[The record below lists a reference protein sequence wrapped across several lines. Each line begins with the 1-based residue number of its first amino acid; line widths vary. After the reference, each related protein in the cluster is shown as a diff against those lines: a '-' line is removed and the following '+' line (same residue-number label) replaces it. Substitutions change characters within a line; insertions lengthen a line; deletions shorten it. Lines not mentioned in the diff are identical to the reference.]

1 MMIEERFLLAKERI
15 QEIKNENILQEGF
28 NLYFVKVAEF
38 LDMICDTWDFVKA
51 DGLKAAPIE
60 ELRERNYKLYEDILE
75 EQYGHSYANPEYSVL
90 LFGEA
95 YGRFLAF
102 LYAEMRSLIPLVYE
116 RRLADMVIRLELFLE
131 VYGSFCCAQEENQ
144 AAPDVEA
151 LSQIAYWYVSDYAR
165 DAAKKKLGDMLD
177 RKSDFALHIIEGDL
191 SDPRYLYYFGEY
203 ITDNEIETYRH
214 LQGLPEETLQKMA
227 DTYTEGYRIGFITG
241 NKDITKKKTVSIR
254 YILGF
259 EPMIK
264 KAVVNF
270 REMGLDATIYR
281 APSSILEGRG
291 MNRLGYYGAI
301 PNKQYDFDHKDDQAL
316 VLDKRL
322 VQVRIEALKEAYE
335 EYKELAGVFGGPAV
349 MEVFGEKQC
358 DLKEKPQAIHLSDA
372 QQKLTVEYMAAAGEI
387 QNRYIKGDERS
398 FTIIAF
404 PVPEI
409 GKDFAAIFDEVI
421 RINTLDYGLYQRMQQ
436 TIIDTLDQGKYV
448 LIKGMRGNKTNMKVM
463 LHTLTEPLRQTN
475 FENCVADVNIPVG
488 EVFTSPV
495 LTGTEGVLH
504 VSRVYLNE
512 MEYKNMTLTFQDG
525 MITDYDCSNFDKEE
539 QNRKYIKDNVLCH
552 HDTLPLGE
560 FAIGTNTTAFVAAR
574 KYGIEDRLPILIAE
588 KTGPHFAVG
597 DTCYSHAE
605 EVAVYNPDGKEII
618 ARDNEHSIKRKE
630 GDPMAYFNCH
640 TDITIPYD
648 ELGEVSVV
656 TYDERVIPI
665 IEEGRFVLPGCE
677 ELNIPLE
684 DMKI

>member
-165 DAAKKKLGDMLD
+165 DAAKKKLEDMLD

-291 MNRLGYYGAI
+291 MNRLG
-301 PNKQYDFDHKDDQAL
+301 
-316 VLDKRL
+316 
-322 VQVRIEALKEAYE
+322 
-335 EYKELAGVFGGPAV
+335 
-349 MEVFGEKQC
+349 
-358 DLKEKPQAIHLSDA
+358 
-372 QQKLTVEYMAAAGEI
+372 
-387 QNRYIKGDERS
+387 
-398 FTIIAF
+398 
-404 PVPEI
+404 
-409 GKDFAAIFDEVI
+409 
-421 RINTLDYGLYQRMQQ
+421 
-436 TIIDTLDQGKYV
+436 
-448 LIKGMRGNKTNMKVM
+448 
-463 LHTLTEPLRQTN
+463 
-475 FENCVADVNIPVG
+475 
-488 EVFTSPV
+488 
-495 LTGTEGVLH
+495 
-504 VSRVYLNE
+504 
-512 MEYKNMTLTFQDG
+512 
-525 MITDYDCSNFDKEE
+525 
-539 QNRKYIKDNVLCH
+539 
-552 HDTLPLGE
+552 
-560 FAIGTNTTAFVAAR
+560 
-574 KYGIEDRLPILIAE
+574 
-588 KTGPHFAVG
+588 
-597 DTCYSHAE
+597 
-605 EVAVYNPDGKEII
+605 
-618 ARDNEHSIKRKE
+618 
-630 GDPMAYFNCH
+630 
-640 TDITIPYD
+640 
-648 ELGEVSVV
+648 
-656 TYDERVIPI
+656 
-665 IEEGRFVLPGCE
+665 
-677 ELNIPLE
+677 
-684 DMKI
+684 